1 MLCWAFGLL
10 KTGDRSAKLNSHQ
23 IFRSYGTWNAT
34 FFSHVLFWERVV
46 YNLTRVRK
54 KACMQLCKVLVQPTY
69 VHTRSQMLRARSHSQ
84 MSQTLC
90 ELFANFF
97 CTVPYD
103 CEMLVT
109 WEMVESK
116 VEKWFWIH
124 YQFTNDVYRRVFVGF
139 SLVSIPIQTPGGLLL
154 SKHYTHWVRG
164 KCIIVYAK
172 QPLGFNKPLSIVK
185 SFPLFDMPIVITQCS
200 GFQT

>member
-1 MLCWAFGLL
+1 MFCFGRELCTIL
-10 KTGDRSAKLNSHQ
+10 
-23 IFRSYGTWNAT
+23 
-34 FFSHVLFWERVV
+34 HVF
-46 YNLTRVRK
+46 VRK
-54 KACMQLCKVLVQPTY
+54 
-69 VHTRSQMLRARSHSQ
+69 RARNFVKCLYNPHTYTRGHKCFAPGVTRK

-103 CEMLVT
+103 CEKLVT

-124 YQFTNDVYRRVFVGF
+124 YQFTNDVCRRVFVGF
-139 SLVSIPIQTPGGLLL
+139 SLVSIPKQTPGGLLL
-154 SKHYTHWVRG
+154 SKHYMHWVRG

-172 QPLGFNKPLSIVK
+172 QPLAFNKPLSIVK